1 MLKKHR
7 ISNVLFIKIA
17 IILILSL
24 IGIKSALTQSISTHT
39 MHQQINPG
47 TSGLALV
54 PKPKAKPHLHMP
66 SRPINRVGTMVG
78 ARNSISV
85 KSTDAGII
93 HRHPPGATCI
103 NCGVIDFINIPGQGP
118 GLNAIATGVV
128 AGTIARS
135 IGQYGPHRH
144 NTDHTGRGM
153 HNHHYDVGITMQDGS
168 QAIITLP
175 DASQFHRGD
184 AVQLIDGVLVPHH

>member
-1 MLKKHR
+1 MLR
-7 ISNVLFIKIA
+7 NDINTLLIKI
-17 IILILSL
+17 IVILILSL
-24 IGIKSALTQSISTHT
+24 TGIKSALTQSISTHA
-39 MHQQINPG
+39 MHQQSNPE
-47 TSGLALV
+47 TQELALV
-54 PKPKAKPHLHMP
+54 PKPKTKPNVHMP
-66 SRPINRVGTMVG
+66 SRTIHRVGTMIG

-103 NCGVIDFINIPGQGP
+103 NCGVIDYINLPGQGP

-135 IGQYGPHRH
+135 IGQYGAHPHASGHPGAAAH
-144 NTDHTGRGM
+144 N
-153 HNHHYDVGITMQDGS
+153 NHYDVGITMQDGS

>member
-1 MLKKHR
+1 MLKNHI
-7 ISNVLFIKIA
+7 ISNVLFIKIV

-39 MHQQINPG
+39 MHQQANPG
-47 TSGLALV
+47 TQELVLV
-54 PKPKAKPHLHMP
+54 PMPKAKPNLSMP
-66 SRPINRVGTMVG
+66 SRTVNRVGTMIG
-78 ARNSISV
+78 TRNSISV

-118 GLNAIATGVV
+118 VLNAIATGVV

-135 IGQYGPHRH
+135 IGQYGAHSHDSGHANVPP
-144 NTDHTGRGM
+144 

-184 AVQLIDGVLVPHH
+184 PVQLIDGVLVPHH